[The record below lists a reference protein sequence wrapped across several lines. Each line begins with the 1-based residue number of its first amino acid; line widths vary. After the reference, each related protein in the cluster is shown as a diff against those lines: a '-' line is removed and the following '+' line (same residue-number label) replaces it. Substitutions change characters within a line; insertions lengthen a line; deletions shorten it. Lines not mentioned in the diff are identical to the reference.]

1 MSIILPM
8 ESLAQ
13 LKRTLKVGMKITL
26 IETNINGL
34 NPVNGVHKFL
44 NVPRTITEVQSN
56 SFTMATD
63 EQLAQFK
70 LGSWIDFPKASG
82 VKFYCDNVFKFIF
95 DYPTQNPME
104 IKRDY
109 FIYKLTV

>member
-26 IETNINGL
+26 IETNVNGL

-44 NVPRTITEVQSN
+44 NVPRTITKVQSN
-56 SFTMATD
+56 SFAMATD
-63 EQLAQFK
+63 AQLAQFK

-82 VKFYCDNVFKFIF
+82 VNFYCDNVFKFIF

-104 IKRDY
+104 INRDY